1 MKRCLKPSLVG
12 LLLSGTLYCGNLW
25 ATQPDLVL
33 MITVDQLR
41 GDFAR
46 RMEDRLAPDGF
57 RYLLEHGTV
66 YLNAHHTHLLT
77 STAAGHATLM
87 TGANTPRHGIAG
99 NDWFDLS
106 TRRAMYNTEDRDH
119 PILGESDLPGE
130 GRSPRNL
137 LSPTIGDQLVAS
149 SDGKSRIF
157 SASLKDRGAIIPA
170 GQSGKAFWYSK
181 TTGKFVT
188 SSYYYPEYPEWV
200 VRWNNAGHADQ
211 YRDQNWELLLDRDRY
226 IFIDRDDRWYE
237 KPEGLLGRTFPH
249 PLGNPDSKAF
259 YSSLRSTP
267 MADQLLLSFVKE
279 WIEAEN
285 IGSEGQTDL
294 LAVSFSATDYVGHDF
309 GPNSLEAE
317 DNLLRLDRTLQELFR
332 FLDQQVGLDRT
343 LVVLASDHGVAPAPE
358 RMARLGTE
366 AQRHY
371 PVQFMQRANTFLRT
385 RFGIDSDLAIAFFKP
400 GVYLDTREMEAL
412 GLDPVEV
419 ERALATEF
427 MQMPGFTA
435 AYSRSDL
442 LAGIL
447 PDTDRVNMAARS
459 IHPNRSGHVILV
471 QDPFWYLGSEPDDNA
486 ATHGSPYAYDT
497 HIPIMMAGPGINQK
511 RIFAPVEARDLAR
524 TVCKYLGIAPLSNA
538 TGQLLPGLVSAETD

>member
-1 MKRCLKPSLVG
+1 MKSCFKLSLVG
-12 LLLSGTLYCGNLW
+12 LLLEGMLYCGNLW

-46 RMEDRLAPDGF
+46 RIEDRLAPNGF

-66 YLNAHHTHLLT
+66 YLNAHYTHLLT

-87 TGANTPRHGIAG
+87 TGANTPQHGMAG

-119 PILGESDLPGE
+119 PILGESELPGE

-137 LSPTIGDQLVAS
+137 LSPTIADQLVAAN
-149 SDGKSRIF
+149 DGKSRIF

-226 IFIDRDDRWYE
+226 VFHDQDDRWFE

-294 LAVSFSATDYVGHDF
+294 LAVSFSATDYIGHDF

-332 FLDQQVGLDRT
+332 FLDQRVGLDRT

-366 AQRHY
+366 AQRHH

-385 RFGIDSDLAIAFFKP
+385 RFGIGSDLAIAFFKP
-400 GVYLDTREMEAL
+400 GVYLDTREMRAL

-419 ERALATEF
+419 ERALAAKF

-447 PDTDRVNMAARS
+447 PDTERVNMAAHS
-459 IHPNRSGHVILV
+459 IHPYRSGHVILV
-471 QDPFWYLGSEPDDNA
+471 QDPFWYLGSEPDDNT

-497 HIPIMMAGPGINQK
+497 HIPIMMAGPGINQ
-511 RIFAPVEARDLAR
+511 RRVFAPVEARDLAR
-524 TVCKYLGIAPLSNA
+524 TVCKYLGIAPLSDA
-538 TGQLLPGLVSAETD
+538 TGQLLPDLVSAETD

>member
-1 MKRCLKPSLVG
+1 MKRCFKLSLVG
-12 LLLSGTLYCGNLW
+12 LLLIGILYCGNLW

-46 RMEDRLAPDGF
+46 RIEDRLAPNGF
-57 RYLLEHGTV
+57 RYLFEHGTV
-66 YLNAHHTHLLT
+66 YLNAHYSHLLT
-77 STAAGHATLM
+77 STAVGHAALM
-87 TGANTPRHGIAG
+87 TGANTPQHGMAG
-99 NDWFDLS
+99 NEWFDLS
-106 TRRAMYNTEDRDH
+106 TGRAMYNTEDRDH
-119 PILGESDLPGE
+119 PMLGEPEIPSE

-137 LSPTIGDQLVAS
+137 LSPTIADQLVAS
-149 SDGKSRIF
+149 SEGKSRIF

-211 YRDQNWELLLDRDRY
+211 YMDQNWELLLERDRY
-226 IFIDRDDRWYE
+226 VFHDRDDRWFE

-332 FLDQQVGLDRT
+332 FLERRVGLDRT

-366 AQRHY
+366 AQRLH
-371 PVQFMQRANTFLRT
+371 PVQFMQRANASLRA
-385 RFGIDSDLAIAFFKP
+385 RFEIDSDLAIAFFKP
-400 GVYLDTREMEAL
+400 GIYLDDSRLEAL
-412 GLDPVEV
+412 GLDLVDV
-419 ERALATEF
+419 ERALAAEF
-427 MQMPGFTA
+427 IQMPGFSA

-442 LAGIL
+442 LAGRL
-447 PDTDRVNMAARS
+447 PDTDRVNMVAQS
-459 IHPNRSGHVILV
+459 IHSNRSGHVILV
-471 QDPFWYLGSEPDDNA
+471 QDPFWFLSSEPEDNA

-497 HIPIMMAGPGINQK
+497 HIPVMIAGPGIIRQ
-511 RIFAPVEARDLAR
+511 RVIARVDPRGLAP
-524 TVCKYLGIAPLSNA
+524 TVCKYLGITSPSDA
-538 TGQLLPGLVSAETD
+538 TGQILPGLE

>member
-1 MKRCLKPSLVG
+1 MKRCFKLSLVG
-12 LLLSGTLYCGNLW
+12 LLLIGILYCGNLW

-46 RMEDRLAPDGF
+46 RIEDRLAPNGF
-57 RYLLEHGTV
+57 RYLFEHGTV
-66 YLNAHHTHLLT
+66 YLNAHYSHLLT
-77 STAAGHATLM
+77 STAVGHAALM
-87 TGANTPRHGIAG
+87 TGANTPQHGMAG
-99 NDWFDLS
+99 NEWFDLS
-106 TRRAMYNTEDRDH
+106 TGRAMYNTEDRDH
-119 PILGESDLPGE
+119 PMLGEPEIPSE

-137 LSPTIGDQLVAS
+137 LSPTIADQLVAS
-149 SDGKSRIF
+149 SEGKSRIF

-211 YRDQNWELLLDRDRY
+211 YMDQNWELLLERDRY
-226 IFIDRDDRWYE
+226 VFHDRDDRWFE

-317 DNLLRLDRTLQELFR
+317 DNLIRLDRTLQELFR
-332 FLDQQVGLDRT
+332 FLERRVGLDRT

-366 AQRHY
+366 AQRLH
-371 PVQFMQRANTFLRT
+371 PVQFMQRANASLRA
-385 RFGIDSDLAIAFFKP
+385 RFEIDSDLAIAFFKP
-400 GVYLDTREMEAL
+400 GIYLDDSRLEAL
-412 GLDPVEV
+412 GLDLVDV
-419 ERALATEF
+419 ERALAAEF
-427 MQMPGFTA
+427 IQMPGFSA

-442 LAGIL
+442 LAGRL
-447 PDTDRVNMAARS
+447 PDTDRVNMVAQS
-459 IHPNRSGHVILV
+459 IHSNRSGHVILV
-471 QDPFWYLGSEPDDNA
+471 QDPFWFLSSEPEDNA

-497 HIPIMMAGPGINQK
+497 HIPVMIAGPGIIRQ
-511 RIFAPVEARDLAR
+511 RVIARVDPRGLAP
-524 TVCKYLGIAPLSNA
+524 TVCKYLGITSPSDA
-538 TGQLLPGLVSAETD
+538 TGQILPGLE

>member
-1 MKRCLKPSLVG
+1 MKRCFKLSLVG
-12 LLLSGTLYCGNLW
+12 LLLTGMLYCGNLW

-33 MITVDQLR
+33 LITVDQLR

-46 RMEDRLAPDGF
+46 RIEDRLAPDGF
-57 RYLLEHGTV
+57 RYPLEHGTV
-66 YLNAHHTHLLT
+66 YLNAHYTHLLT
-77 STAAGHATLM
+77 STAAGHAALM
-87 TGANTPRHGIAG
+87 TGANTPQHGMAG
-99 NDWFDLS
+99 NEWFDLS

-119 PILGESDLPGE
+119 PILGETEIPGE

-137 LSPTIGDQLVAS
+137 LSPTIADQLVAA

-226 IFIDRDDRWYE
+226 VFHDQDDRWFE

-285 IGSEGQTDL
+285 MGSEGQTDL

-332 FLDQQVGLDRT
+332 FLDQRVGLDRT

-358 RMARLGTE
+358 RMARLGSE

-371 PVQFMQRANTFLRT
+371 PAQFMLRANTSLRA
-385 RFGIDSDLAIAFFKP
+385 RFEIDSDLAIAFFKP
-400 GVYLDTREMEAL
+400 GIYLDDIRLEAL
-412 GLDPVEV
+412 GLDLVEV
-419 ERALATEF
+419 ERALAAEF
-427 MQMPGFTA
+427 MQMPGFSA
-435 AYSRSDL
+435 AFSRSDL

-447 PDTDRVNMAARS
+447 PDTDRVKMAAHS

-471 QDPFWYLGSEPDDNA
+471 QDPFWYLSSDPEGNA

-497 HIPIMMAGPGINQK
+497 HIPVVIAGPGITRQ
-511 RIFAPVEARDLAR
+511 RVITRVDPRGLAA
-524 TVCKYLGIAPLSNA
+524 TVCKYLGIASPSDA
-538 TGQLLPGLVSAETD
+538 TGQILPGLE